1 MATTIFLWIYL
12 FRHKPFVCGINLWQ
26 QLSKRGEK
34 LLQHTRFGGDRQVS
48 QRPKS
53 VWWEAIAT
61 IQPFRGES
69 IIPTNMNFV
78 ASNGYHNG

>member
-48 QRPKS
+48 QRRNLCGEKQLRQYNPS
-53 VWWEAIAT
+53 VGKALFQQI
-61 IQPFRGES
+61 
-69 IIPTNMNFV
+69 
-78 ASNGYHNG
+78 